1 MTILVTSHGMRPL
14 DSHVPGPCKRS
25 RSTAITLACCLRRRS
40 ATNSERD
47 GKELNMKV
55 LVFRLTEA
63 DSLWYVWPCAT
74 PQLYSFQSAT
84 EAEVFARR
92 LAESHPG
99 SSAMRMEP
107 AIEQAA
113 AFV

>member
-1 MTILVTSHGMRPL
+1 MQPQPL
-14 DSHVPGPCKRS
+14 DRYHPGML
-25 RSTAITLACCLRRRS
+25 LAKAERDKF
-40 ATNSERD
+40 ERD